1 MYDREQVLERY
12 YNDGIVSTPLGRK
25 IESDDFHAL
34 NYLLQSTSSDNCMA
48 QCVKINKFLR
58 NKSSFVHSVVHD
70 SLTIDLDL
78 KDRHLLP
85 QIQEIFEDTQLGWF
99 KSSAHVGKNL
109 RDLQEIS
116 WS

>member
-1 MYDREQVLERY
+1 MVLKKFYSSGEVY
-12 YNDGIVSTPLGRK
+12 TPFGRK
-25 IESDDFHAL
+25 IQTDDFHAL

-48 QCVKINKFLR
+48 QCAKINKFLK
-58 NKSSFVHSVVHD
+58 NTKSFVHSVVHD

-78 KDRHLLP
+78 NDRHLLP

-99 KSSAHVGKNL
+99 KSSVHVGSNL
-109 RDLQEIS
+109 RDLMEVS